1 MRVRVRTCSVTLN
14 FCLGQKQLSRVWSDA
29 EICAEAFA
37 CLHCGHNGA
46 CVFVWLCMTI
56 SSPLKDTQ
64 LKAQEAICFSPL
76 FFSWFCRK
84 STEFDIPMHWPS
96 STTSCFCIRRVSTGL
111 QTSCAQKRTLG
122 CPWRDAFPALISL
135 LTLVSVRTPKQV
147 SLQWDC
153 KPETK
158 QIHFHGASHKK
169 MSRSLFAPPNNLHK
183 LQCLKYIYKKLK
195 NTYFC
200 QY

>member
-1 MRVRVRTCSVTLN
+1 MRVRVRVRTCSMTLN

-64 LKAQEAICFSPL
+64 FKAQKAICFSPL
-76 FFSWFCRK
+76 FSPGFVENLQNLTYQC
-84 STEFDIPMHWPS
+84 TDQILP
-96 STTSCFCIRRVSTGL
+96 TSCFCIRRVSTGL
-111 QTSCAQKRTLG
+111 QTSCAQKHTLG
-122 CPWRDAFPALISL
+122 SPSRDAFPVLISL

-147 SLQWDC
+147 RLQWDC
-153 KPETK
+153 KPRTK
-158 QIHFHGASHKK
+158 QIHYHVH
-169 MSRSLFAPPNNLHK
+169 L
-183 LQCLKYIYKKLK
+183 
-195 NTYFC
+195 T
-200 QY
+200 